1 MPRLIVPSSGG
12 GRKLIRTLR
21 AAPALALGDGAG
33 FGDVVAEGDIIEVGD
48 GESVSDGDVV
58 GEGDAVDDGV
68 SRAFARLTTPKSKTS
83 KCGRDELR
91 LVPK

>member
-21 AAPALALGDGAG
+21 AGEVVGAG
-33 FGDVVAEGDIIEVGD
+33 DVSGD
-48 GESVSDGDVV
+48 
-58 GEGDAVDDGV
+58 GDAVGVGVAVGGGV
-68 SRAFARLTTPKSKTS
+68 SCALARLTTPRSRTS